1 MRCCCPR
8 SGPPDSGR
16 HGDDR
21 AGEVIPG
28 HCTGGHVADERQRGG
43 RMTGPGDRERD
54 DAELGARAPSGGF
67 RKGAFGVAGSG
78 DTSGFGGL
86 VRVEPGG
93 AVALHSTERPY
104 GGYFDE
110 VTDALIE
117 AVGEAT
123 YAAAVQRVLV
133 DRGEITYFVARE

>member
-1 MRCCCPR
+1 MSRRPPR
-8 SGPPDSGR
+8 STLFPYTTLFR
-16 HGDDR
+16 
-21 AGEVIPG
+21 
-28 HCTGGHVADERQRGG
+28 
-43 RMTGPGDRERD
+43 
-54 DAELGARAPSGGF
+54 SGGF
-67 RKGAFGVAGSG
+67 RKGSFGVSGSG

-117 AVGEAT
+117 GGGQGPHQ
-123 YAAAVQRVLV
+123 AAAP
-133 DRGEITYFVARE
+133 RGGLGRREENSLRPRAAG